1 MPSTIICKYFFS
13 PVCFPL
19 LIQSLKL
26 NSWKSREV
34 VPVTPIRQIPSGSWQ
49 QPSRPPGEEHPAC
62 TCLAAPCTFLG
73 LFQPLPGAE
82 QPAGKPNQKTHERF
96 AATVAG
102 DIFIL
107 LKYLLWV
114 NVSCPAEM
122 CVAASQKNPSSAIAV
137 ISSSHGLFPSY
148 CFLARDNFSHVPISV
163 FFLYVALDERRAA
176 LQWLGLP
183 CMRLMLRT
191 PGAGWASLVPL
202 DRELLLQHGSLLACS

>member
-1 MPSTIICKYFFS
+1 MHIFFYIYIYDIFQWESRVPSTIICKYFFS

-49 QPSRPPGEEHPAC
+49 QPSRPLGEEHPAC
-62 TCLAAPCTFLG
+62 SCLAAPCTFLG

-82 QPAGKPNQKTHERF
+82 QPAGKPNRKTHERF
-96 AATVAG
+96 AATVTG

-122 CVAASQKNPSSAIAV
+122 CAAASQKNPILCYSCDFQLSWSV
-137 ISSSHGLFPSY
+137 PFLLFP
-148 CFLARDNFSHVPISV
+148 
-163 FFLYVALDERRAA
+163 
-176 LQWLGLP
+176 GK
-183 CMRLMLRT
+183 
-191 PGAGWASLVPL
+191 G
-202 DRELLLQHGSLLACS
+202 